1 MAAYVAS
8 PFNNKATITLVTVT
22 AIPNEDQVQIERIDS
37 GRKSR
42 VLSQNVI
49 ILDKKGT

>member
-1 MAAYVAS
+1 MAAYIAS
-8 PFNNKATITLVTVT
+8 PFNNKATITLIAIT
-22 AIPNEDQVQIERIDS
+22 AIPNENQMQIKCIGS

-49 ILDKKGT
+49 ILDKRGI